1 VRVEV
6 AQQERIEKELEE
18 PLEERVVETIVEET
32 EVERISKATA

>member
-1 VRVEV
+1 MRVEV